1 MAKCSVVG
9 CEQKAVGGFKELI
22 SASSYDDPS
31 ASIEGMRTLWC
42 KEDEALL
49 RPTIAGK
56 RGKFL
61 TASQLAD

>member
-9 CEQKAVGGFKELI
+9 CEQKVVGGFKELI
-22 SASSYDDPS
+22 SASSYENPS
-31 ASIEGMRTLWC
+31 ATIEGMRTLWC
-42 KEDEALL
+42 QEDEFML
-49 RPTIAGK
+49 RPTVAGK